1 MCRVLALIGV
11 EIWLLFGLTWTAS
24 SQARNEE
31 ELPECMLT
39 ILHIHKKDL
48 RDAWD
53 LAKLQQET
61 DKSIEAEEAE
71 DKSSR

>member
-1 MCRVLALIGV
+1 
-11 EIWLLFGLTWTAS
+11 
-24 SQARNEE
+24 
-31 ELPECMLT
+31 MLT